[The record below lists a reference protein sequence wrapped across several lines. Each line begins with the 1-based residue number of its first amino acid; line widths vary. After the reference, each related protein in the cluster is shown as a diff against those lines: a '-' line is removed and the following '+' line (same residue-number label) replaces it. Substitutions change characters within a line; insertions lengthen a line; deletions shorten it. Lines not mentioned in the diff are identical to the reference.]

1 MDIYSHLELNV
12 LGIQASDPLVVLVV
26 DVRMDSVFT
35 LSHIV
40 SLVKKPRASN
50 KGHVQRTGGI

>member
-40 SLVKKPRASN
+40 SLVEKPCASN
-50 KGHVQRTGGI
+50 KGHVKHTGGI